1 VTGACCTAADVV
13 GVGVAHGVP
22 ADQWQCLGGSPW
34 RREAFGAGS
43 QGKGQRRRLGDDV
56 AGRVC
61 GARRARSGVAWHVWA
76 SRVLALAVHQRV
88 DHRVWHAQEVKRSR
102 GDKVWHAGMVQ
113 REREQVWVHAMPR
126 HGMVWSNGDDGLLQ
140 TVSMAFGRVPGV
152 QRSTNDDL
160 GWMVEAKTHWFV

>member
-1 VTGACCTAADVV
+1 MTRACSTAADVV

-61 GARRARSGVAWHVWA
+61 GARRARSGARVHAWARLGFTFLVHVVHHLVEA
-76 SRVLALAVHQRV
+76 RVQDDQGSVVHTNDKVGHARV
-88 DHRVWHAQEVKRSR
+88 D
-102 GDKVWHAGMVQ
+102 Q
-113 REREQVWVHAMPR
+113 REGEHKHVHAMTR
-126 HGMVWSNGDDGLLQ
+126 HGMSWSK
-140 TVSMAFGRVPGV
+140 
-152 QRSTNDDL
+152 
-160 GWMVEAKTHWFV
+160 W